1 MKRIFI
7 TPLLLSACIYGASL
21 NAAEAP
27 KTPEKQTSWGLYV
40 DSNEVAA
47 MKQKLGDKMLLVDV
61 RDPVEIMFTG
71 FSDVVDINIPFKTAD
86 RSTWHKNKPV
96 FNMQMNKN
104 FEQDLA
110 AALQARGLSKDA
122 PIAIMCR
129 SGGTRGAPATKLL
142 EDKGY
147 KNIYVVTDGFEGGTV
162 KDGEK
167 KNWRL
172 KNGWKNSGLPWSY
185 KLNKE
190 KMYMPPITQN
200 ITQTVTQ
207 TVAIDKAAA
216 EKAQYISMLYH
227 ANLMPNY
234 MPVLMKNAKSIA
246 LSSEQTGKLK
256 SWIAANNK
264 KSKNVVK
271 KIVQLEND
279 LALASINADD
289 KPTLMKKYSEIAD
302 LRIKLASSKADC
314 RDNIRSILSAEQ
326 WNKLVKLQ
334 QAAQTQQASL

>member
-7 TPLLLSACIYGASL
+7 TPLLLAACINVASL
-21 NAAEAP
+21 QAAEVP
-27 KTPEKQTSWGLYV
+27 KTPDKQTSWGLYV

-86 RSTWHKNKPV
+86 RSTWHKKKPV

-162 KDGEK
+162 KEGEK

-185 KLNKE
+185 KLNKD
-190 KMYMPPITQN
+190 KMYMAP
-200 ITQTVTQ
+200 VTQ

-216 EKAQYISMLYH
+216 EKAQYISMLNH
-227 ANLMPNY
+227 ANPMPNY
-234 MPVLMKNAKSIA
+234 MPVLMKNAKNIA
-246 LSSEQTGKLK
+246 LNTEQTGKLK
-256 SWIAANNK
+256 SWIAVNNK

-271 KIVQLEND
+271 KIVQLESS
-279 LALASINADD
+279 LAFASINGDD

-314 RDNIRSILSAEQ
+314 RDNIRSILSAKQ
-326 WNKLVKLQ
+326 WNKLVNLQ
-334 QAAQTQQASL
+334 QATKTQQASL